1 MEDTP
6 IFSNTCGMIFSD
18 RVVFAFDNGEKQIA
32 IPKIKAADFR
42 SRVTPRSILLLFLP
56 LAIAALMD
64 LRGNFHNFHRAAGYG
79 IAIALTLLAIYNIER
94 KYRITIETEKGL
106 LSITVS
112 KNNRKDARNF
122 VNKLKEAA
130 KV

>member
-6 IFSNTCGMIFSD
+6 IFSNTCGMIFND

-42 SRVTPRSILLLFLP
+42 SKVTPKSIVLVLLP
-56 LAIAALMD
+56 LAIVTLMD
-64 LRGNFHNFHRAAGYG
+64 FRGNFHNFHRAAGYG
-79 IAIALTLLAIYNIER
+79 VAIALALLAIYNIER
-94 KYRITIETEKGL
+94 KYRITIETDKGL

-122 VNKLKEAA
+122 VHKLKE
-130 KV
+130 VTNT